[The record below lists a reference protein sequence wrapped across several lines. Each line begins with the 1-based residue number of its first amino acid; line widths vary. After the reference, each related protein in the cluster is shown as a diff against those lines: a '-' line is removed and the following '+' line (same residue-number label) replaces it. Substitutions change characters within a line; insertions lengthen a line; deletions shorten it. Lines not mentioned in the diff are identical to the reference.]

1 MYDQIHDD
9 GNPLHRGVVVLLDI
23 GQQRGD
29 RVMIPVKENDGLL
42 LQNDDVGVEE
52 LVELQKIVDVVEEV
66 QVGIVVHFGR
76 TDGVVKPVAKNV
88 LHDEVA
94 DAQGQAARRDH
105 QKQVVNHHEARKS
118 DGLSFLHD
126 VLENGETH
134 DIPSYHGRYCPL

>member
-1 MYDQIHDD
+1 MHDQIHDD

-29 RVMIPVKENDGLL
+29 RVMIPVKENDGL
-42 LQNDDVGVEE
+42 
-52 LVELQKIVDVVEEV
+52 LQKIVDVVEEV